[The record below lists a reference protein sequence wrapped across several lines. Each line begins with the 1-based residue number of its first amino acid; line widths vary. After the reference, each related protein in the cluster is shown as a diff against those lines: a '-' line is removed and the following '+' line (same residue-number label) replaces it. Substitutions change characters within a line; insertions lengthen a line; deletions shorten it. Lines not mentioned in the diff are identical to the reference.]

1 MKLDCCFDK
10 PPTDS
15 GSCSAYSK
23 CTDQGLKGE
32 CCPAANGQYLNCC
45 NEKPDFPIVG
55 DSYCSCSYPLD
66 FDCYQFGKPEC
77 CLKNSIDCPKE
88 QPECEIRFPIV
99 GDSYCE
105 YSPDFGCYKYG
116 RPECCRNDS
125 IECPKERPECEIG
138 LRIIV
143 DSYCT
148 YSPNYGCYKS
158 GWPECYQSDSQS
170 SVIPSWERKCIRNL
184 AIDYCHRY

>member
-138 LRIIV
+138 FPIIG
-143 DSYCT
+143 DSYCAFALYILT
-148 YSPNYGCYKS
+148 KLWLLQIWLARMLPIGFPIV
-158 GWPECYQSDSQS
+158 GDSKLGTEMHS
-170 SVIPSWERKCIRNL
+170 EFG
-184 AIDYCHRY
+184 H